1 MDDAVVG
8 HAFSAFKY
16 ALFAGLALGAFLF
29 SRRRFLWGV
38 GLPALLIGG
47 TAFLGAAAVGW
58 DRYQSLA
65 GTVGVEGRL
74 LRYVTERSTPLS
86 GRSTE
91 TRAPVVEY
99 IAADG
104 QKRQL
109 KGLGGSAPGR
119 AAGDA
124 VAVRYD
130 PADPAQARV
139 ADFQNTWGIV
149 LALGIFGLFPMAIGL
164 FAARL
169 AWRMKTA
176 TVVFRRGA

>member
-1 MDDAVVG
+1 MDDELVRCALT
-8 HAFSAFKY
+8 AFKY

-29 SRRRFLWGV
+29 SRRRVLWGV

-47 TAFLGAAAVGW
+47 TALIGAAVVGW

-65 GTVGVEGRL
+65 GTIGVEGRL
-74 LRYVTERSTPLS
+74 QRYVTERSTPLG
-86 GRSTE
+86 GRTTE